1 MEQEN
6 TTRQKS
12 PRTPRSNETRAAEAR
27 KEPWKPPSML
37 DAPPAPEGYKHRWI
51 RTEVRG
57 QSDTKNMS
65 SRLREGYAPVR
76 ADEYPDFEAP
86 TIEDGRHA
94 GCIGVGGLILARI
107 PLETVDERAHHF
119 NLKTE
124 GQMDAVDNDYF
135 RDGSHPSMSVSKPNR
150 QSRVTLGGKRAADK
164 A

>member
-1 MEQEN
+1 MATTKTKEN
-6 TTRQKS
+6 TRASRGT
-12 PRTPRSNETRAAEAR
+12 ETREKQAR
-27 KEPWKPPSML
+27 RKPWSPPSAL

-65 SRLREGYAPVR
+65 SRLREGYEPVR

-107 PLETVDERAHHF
+107 PIETVQERKSF
-119 NLKTE
+119 F
-124 GQMDAVDNDYF
+124 DNKREESLISY
-135 RDGSHPSMSVSKPNR
+135 SLIQAMMSSI
-150 QSRVTLGGKRAADK
+150 S
-164 A
+164 

>member
-1 MEQEN
+1 MATTKTKEN
-6 TTRQKS
+6 TRASRGT
-12 PRTPRSNETRAAEAR
+12 ETREKQAR
-27 KEPWKPPSML
+27 RKPWSPPSAL

-65 SRLREGYAPVR
+65 SRFREGYEPVR

-107 PLETVDERAHHF
+107 PIETVQERKSF
-119 NLKTE
+119 FDNKTE
-124 GQMDAVDNDYF
+124 GQMEAVDNDYF
-135 RDGSHPSMSVSKPNR
+135 RDGSHPSMSVAKPNR
-150 QSRVTLGGKRAADK
+150 QTRVTLGGKRSIDDN
-164 A
+164 

>member
-1 MEQEN
+1 MATTKTKEN
-6 TTRQKS
+6 TRASRGT
-12 PRTPRSNETRAAEAR
+12 ETREKQAR
-27 KEPWKPPSML
+27 RKPWSPPSAL

-65 SRLREGYAPVR
+65 SRLREGYEPVR

-107 PLETVDERAHHF
+107 PIETVQERKSF
-119 NLKTE
+119 FDNKTE
-124 GQMDAVDNDYF
+124 GQMEAVDNDYF
-135 RDGSHPSMSVSKPNR
+135 RDGSHPSMSVAKPNR
-150 QSRVTLGGKRAADK
+150 QTRVTLGGKRSVDDN
-164 A
+164 

>member
-1 MEQEN
+1 MATTKTKEN
-6 TTRQKS
+6 TRASRGT
-12 PRTPRSNETRAAEAR
+12 ETREKQAR
-27 KEPWKPPSML
+27 RKPWSPPSAL

-65 SRLREGYAPVR
+65 SRLREGYEPVR

-107 PLETVDERAHHF
+107 PIETVQERKSF
-119 NLKTE
+119 FDNKTE
-124 GQMDAVDNDYF
+124 GQMEAVDNDYF
-135 RDGSHPSMSVSKPNR
+135 RDGSHPSMSVAKPNR
-150 QSRVTLGGKRAADK
+150 QTRVTLGGKRSIDDN
-164 A
+164 

>member
-1 MEQEN
+1 MATTKTKEN
-6 TTRQKS
+6 TRASRGT
-12 PRTPRSNETRAAEAR
+12 ETREKQAR
-27 KEPWKPPSML
+27 RKPWSPPSAL

-65 SRLREGYAPVR
+65 SRLREGYEPVR

-124 GQMDAVDNDYF
+124 GQMEAVDNDYF
-135 RDGSHPSMSVSKPNR
+135 RDGSHPSMSVAKPNR
-150 QSRVTLGGKRAADK
+150 QTRVTLGGKRSVDDN
-164 A
+164 

>member
-1 MEQEN
+1 MATTKTKEN
-6 TTRQKS
+6 TRASRGT
-12 PRTPRSNETRAAEAR
+12 ETREKQAR
-27 KEPWKPPSML
+27 RKPWSPPSAL

-65 SRLREGYAPVR
+65 SRLREGYEPVR

-107 PLETVDERAHHF
+107 PIETVQERKAF
-119 NLKTE
+119 FDNKTE
-124 GQMDAVDNDYF
+124 GQMEAVDNDYF
-135 RDGSHPSMSVSKPNR
+135 RDGSHPSMSVAKPNR
-150 QSRVTLGGKRAADK
+150 QTRVTLGGKRSIDDN
-164 A
+164 

>member
-1 MEQEN
+1 MATTKTKEN
-6 TTRQKS
+6 TRASRGT
-12 PRTPRSNETRAAEAR
+12 ETREKQAR
-27 KEPWKPPSML
+27 RKPWSPPSAL

-51 RTEVRG
+51 RTVARG

-65 SRLREGYAPVR
+65 SRLREGYEPVR

-94 GCIGVGGLILARI
+94 ACIGVGGLILARI

-124 GQMDAVDNDYF
+124 GQMEAVDNDYF
-135 RDGSHPSMSVSKPNR
+135 RDGSHPSMSVAKPNR
-150 QSRVTLGGKRAADK
+150 QTRVTLGGKRSVDDN
-164 A
+164 

>member
-1 MEQEN
+1 MATTKTKEN
-6 TTRQKS
+6 TRASRGT
-12 PRTPRSNETRAAEAR
+12 ETREKQAR
-27 KEPWKPPSML
+27 RKPWSPPSAL

-65 SRLREGYAPVR
+65 SRLREGYEPVR

-107 PLETVDERAHHF
+107 PLETVEERTAYF
-119 NLKTE
+119 DNKTE
-124 GQMDAVDNDYF
+124 GQMEAVDNDYF
-135 RDGSHPSMSVSKPNR
+135 RDGSHPSMSVAKPNR
-150 QSRVTLGGKRAADK
+150 QTRVTLGGKRSVDDN
-164 A
+164 